1 MADYTAWQEVTV
13 TQVCCLDAPS
23 NGTELSK
30 MLAGAY
36 RKFSDVHGREP
47 YDDEVTVTTRDG
59 GSRDGGQVVVSF
71 TLRAEKGSA

>member
-13 TQVCCLDAPS
+13 TQVCCLDVPS

-30 MLAGAY
+30 ILAGAY
-36 RKFSDVHGREP
+36 RKFADVHGREP
-47 YDDEVTVTTRDG
+47 YDDEVEVTTR
-59 GSRDGGQVVVSF
+59 SSSVVSF